1 MPSSVGAVGTAL
13 KTALAT
19 FTGLRTASIQPD
31 QLNPPIAFPV
41 LNSVSYHQS
50 MGTTSALTLME
61 YTIFVI
67 VGRYTDRTAHATLD
81 SFLSPTGALSV
92 RTALEADQ
100 TLGGVVSTLIVDQ
113 STNISSVTSAE
124 AEFLQIS
131 FNVRV
136 HN

>member
-1 MPSSVGAVGTAL
+1 MPSSVGAVSTAL

-19 FTGLRTASIQPD
+19 ITGLRTASIQPD

-113 STNISSVTSAE
+113 STNISSITSAE

>member
-1 MPSSVGAVGTAL
+1 MPSTVGAVSTAL
-13 KTALAT
+13 KTALGT
-19 FTGLRTASIQPD
+19 ITGLRTASIQPD

-67 VGRYTDRTAHATLD
+67 VGRYTDRTAHETLD

-92 RTALEADQ
+92 RTALENDS

-113 STNISSVTSAE
+113 STNISSITSAE

>member
-1 MPSSVGAVGTAL
+1 MPSTVGAVGTAL
-13 KTALAT
+13 QAALST
-19 FTGLRTASIQPD
+19 ITGLRTASIQPD

-41 LNSVSYHQS
+41 LNSVSYHRS
-50 MGTTSALTLME
+50 MGTTSALTAMD

-81 SFLSPTGALSV
+81 SYLSPTGALSI
-92 RTALEADQ
+92 RTALEADS

-113 STNISSVTSAE
+113 STNISSLSSGE

-131 FNVRV
+131 FNITV

>member
-1 MPSSVGAVGTAL
+1 MPSSVGAVSTAL

-19 FTGLRTASIQPD
+19 ITGLRTASIQPD

>member
-1 MPSSVGAVGTAL
+1 MPSSVGAVSTAL

-19 FTGLRTASIQPD
+19 ITGLRTASIQPD

-100 TLGGVVSTLIVDQ
+100 TLGGVVSTLIVYQ